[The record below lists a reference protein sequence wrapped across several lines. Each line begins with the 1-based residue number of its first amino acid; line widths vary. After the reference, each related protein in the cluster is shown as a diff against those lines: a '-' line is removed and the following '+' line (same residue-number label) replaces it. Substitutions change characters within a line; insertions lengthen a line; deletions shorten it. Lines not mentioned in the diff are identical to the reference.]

1 MGWGIQLRIHQ
12 SANPIIGQSSL
23 PMPSH
28 PPPGARRGVLIPI
41 GGAESKDADRPIL
54 SRFVG
59 LAGGPG
65 ARIAVIPTASELDD
79 TGDRYAAIFREHG
92 AEVDVL
98 PITEREHA
106 MQPGCVRSVEAASG
120 VFLTGGNQLRLSTI
134 LGGTPLA
141 RAIRRRHAAG
151 VPVAG
156 TSAGAAILSEHM
168 IAGGEP
174 GATPKADG
182 VILAPGLGLTKRLIV
197 DQHFRQRDRLGRLLA
212 AVAFNPFAVG
222 VGLDEDTAIFMDA
235 DGTFEVMGSGAVTVV
250 DPSDLVYSSMDSARP
265 GQPVNLIGLTVHVL
279 AEGGR
284 FNTET
289 RMAQAP
295 PRPEPHPDE
304 PLAME

>member
-1 MGWGIQLRIHQ
+1 
-12 SANPIIGQSSL
+12 
-23 PMPSH
+23 MPSH
-28 PPPGARRGVLIPI
+28 PPPGSTRGFLIPI
-41 GGAESKDADRPIL
+41 GGAEAKDADRPIL
-54 SRFVG
+54 TRFAM

-65 ARIAVIPTASELDD
+65 SHIAVIPTASELDD
-79 TGDRYAAIFREHG
+79 TGDRYAEIFRELG
-92 AEVDVL
+92 AEVEVL
-98 PITEREHA
+98 PIFEREHA
-106 MQPGCVRSVEAASG
+106 TRSECVRTVEGASG
-120 VFLTGGNQLRLSTI
+120 IFLTGGNQLRLSTI

-141 RAIRRRHAAG
+141 RAIRKRNAVG

-222 VGLDEDTAIFMDA
+222 VGLDEDTAIFMDG
-235 DGTFEVMGSGAVTVV
+235 DGVFDVMGSGAVTIV

-265 GQPVNLIGLTVHVL
+265 GQPVSLIGLTVHVL
-279 AEGGR
+279 GAGGR
-284 FNTET
+284 FDTNS
-289 RMAQAP
+289 RMAEAP
-295 PRPEPHPDE
+295 PRPAPHPDE
-304 PLAME
+304 PLSME